1 MSFFWSWILS
11 AMHCNKCQRFSSPMV
26 SKIRLSFFTYFQWN
40 VLHFVVSFS
49 KVCFLGRN
57 KKWESNLQF
66 MGNHAGMPQARGAV
80 MGLSG
85 DCYKSQFWK
94 AILKSLVLGE
104 KVMNA
109 TLFIYSLTHERI
121 LSKLFSSTIRKAR
134 RNCFNI
140 NFSWNCSSFLISSRK
155 RWSSP
160 GLSKNKWHCE

>member
-1 MSFFWSWILS
+1 
-11 AMHCNKCQRFSSPMV
+11 
-26 SKIRLSFFTYFQWN
+26 
-40 VLHFVVSFS
+40 
-49 KVCFLGRN
+49 
-57 KKWESNLQF
+57 
-66 MGNHAGMPQARGAV
+66 MGTHAGMPQARGAV

-121 LSKLFSSTIRKAR
+121 LSKLFSSTIQKAR

-140 NFSWNCSSFLISSRK
+140 NFS
-155 RWSSP
+155 
-160 GLSKNKWHCE
+160 